1 METAR
6 QLDATPS
13 ETGASF
19 VRVPV
24 KSRKGIVAWATVD
37 RADESLVVGL
47 DWHLSTDGYAQR
59 SLPPKGR
66 VKEFMARRIL
76 GLRPGDGVESDHI
89 SRDKLDNRRSN
100 LRIVTHAQNSQNRV
114 RTDGN
119 SRYRGVSRKKDRKA
133 ARPFQAYGCAAGKQS
148 HLGFYDEELDAAR
161 AAEAWRRVHL
171 PFAVPDGSLDPLPSC
186 PCRDCRAA

>member
-6 QLDATPS
+6 QMDATPS

-24 KSRKGIVAWATVD
+24 KG
-37 RADESLVVGL
+37 
-47 DWHLSTDGYAQR
+47 
-59 SLPPKGR
+59 
-66 VKEFMARRIL
+66 
-76 GLRPGDGVESDHI
+76 
-89 SRDKLDNRRSN
+89 RRS
-100 LRIVTHAQNSQNRV
+100 
-114 RTDGN
+114 
-119 SRYRGVSRKKDRKA
+119 
-133 ARPFQAYGCAAGKQS
+133 RPFQAYGCAAGKQS

-186 PCRDCRAA
+186 PCRDCRAV